1 VTKSDWTLKYIQ
13 RQNPTRD
20 DAERSSVCI
29 EAAREDLKKKNRW
42 QGNGPAKS
50 KLKASQVPNEPKK
63 MFPIHLAQIFPPQKK
78 KNLAQIFRTA
88 RSQWNPNESN

>member
-1 VTKSDWTLKYIQ
+1 MGKKNLNQSGMLNCVC
-13 RQNPTRD
+13 
-20 DAERSSVCI
+20 RSSVCI
-29 EAAREDLKKKNRW
+29 EAAREDLKKNRW

-50 KLKASQVPNEPKK
+50 KLKAAQVPNEPKK

-78 KNLAQIFRTA
+78 NLAQIFRTA

>member
-1 VTKSDWTLKYIQ
+1 MEKKLKSE
-13 RQNPTRD
+13 RH
-20 DAERSSVCI
+20 ACVCRSSVCI

-63 MFPIHLAQIFPPQKK
+63 MFPIHLAQIF
-78 KNLAQIFRTA
+78 RTA